1 MFGAYRKPSALIMTR
16 ARTAGI
22 SRRRVALHGPQ
33 GLNARAG
40 ILLNALNAIKGRL
53 PLALHAVCDGL
64 GTEKKRQGDEDD

>member
-1 MFGAYRKPSALIMTR
+1 MFGAYRKPQTSIMTR

-22 SRRRVALHGPQ
+22 SRRRVALHWPQ
-33 GLNARAG
+33 GLNAGAG
-40 ILLNALNAIKGRL
+40 IVLNTLHAIKGRL